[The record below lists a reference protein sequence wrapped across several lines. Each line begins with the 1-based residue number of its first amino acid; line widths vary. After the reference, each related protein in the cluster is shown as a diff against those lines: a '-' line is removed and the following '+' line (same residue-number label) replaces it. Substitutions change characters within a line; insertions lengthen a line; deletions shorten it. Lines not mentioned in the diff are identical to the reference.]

1 VAKQAGVSAQTV
13 SRVINERHDVA
24 PETRQRVLEI
34 AQQMGYQRSELAR
47 SLAQRRSY
55 TLGVVIAGLQYI
67 GSSRTLNGITTKAE
81 ELGYALLLKELPHFT
96 TNEIRPLIR
105 FLLARHIDGILWAVP
120 EIGDNHA
127 WVDESLASIP
137 VPVVF
142 ITMEARLGIPVVS
155 IDNYLGGTLAT
166 QHLLE
171 QGCRHIGHIA
181 GPLDW
186 WEARRRKKGWQDA
199 IMKAGLAVEDRH
211 FVEGNWSS
219 ASGEAAFK
227 KLLENYPEMDAVFV
241 ANDQMAL
248 AVLHIANRLQKR
260 IPQSLGVV
268 GFDNMAESAYFWPS
282 LTTVNL
288 NQHELGRQALQEL
301 VNRIEAIHKDK
312 ETTEAQSLLL
322 SPELIV
328 RESSVLL

>member
-127 WVDESLASIP
+127 WVDESFASIP

-155 IDNYLGGTLAT
+155 IDNFLGGTLAT

-211 FVEGNWSS
+211 FVEGTGPPRAGRQPSKSYRRTTLKWTQCSWRTTRWRLLFCILPT
-219 ASGEAAFK
+219 ASRSGSRRVLESLASTTWL
-227 KLLENYPEMDAVFV
+227 KLLS
-241 ANDQMAL
+241 L
-248 AVLHIANRLQKR
+248 VL
-260 IPQSLGVV
+260 
-268 GFDNMAESAYFWPS
+268 
-282 LTTVNL
+282 
-288 NQHELGRQALQEL
+288 
-301 VNRIEAIHKDK
+301 
-312 ETTEAQSLLL
+312 
-322 SPELIV
+322 
-328 RESSVLL
+328 SSQ